1 VTIARG
7 AAVGSLAAAIVVVA
21 ILMFGGGGGSEYKLY
36 FQNAGQLV
44 KGNQVQVAGHRVG
57 KVEDIDL
64 TDDNRA
70 EVTIS
75 VDDEF
80 APLHEGTTAQI
91 RVVSLP
97 SIANRNIALTPGPNN
112 AAEIADGGVLDTDKT
127 TTPVDLDQ
135 LFDTLDPKT
144 RRSLQKLLQG
154 FSQWYIGRGADL
166 NESFKY
172 LSPALATTS
181 QFMRELSADQE
192 VFTKFL
198 LDGSRVVRALAERS
212 DDVAG
217 FVSNTNTTFQA
228 IGDENVAL
236 AQTLRFL
243 PGTLRAANSTFV
255 NLRAALVELND
266 LTNVTKPVAPQ
277 LQPFFA
283 RLNRLI
289 KTSTP
294 TFRDFAALVRER
306 GSNND
311 LIDLLRDL
319 PELAKVAGKSSRS
332 SIRALRRSQKII
344 EFIRPYAP
352 DFTAWIEKFAHAT
365 SYYDANGHYARV
377 SPVFHAF
384 SFSEGGTN
392 GDGVLSP
399 ITPAQRAAIVTDR
412 RNDRRCP
419 GAAAQPATD
428 NSNPFTDDGKLTRE
442 DCDPA
447 LRPPGP

>member
-7 AAVGSLAAAIVVVA
+7 AAVGSLVAAIVVVA
-21 ILMFGGGGGSEYKLY
+21 ILMFGGGGGHEYRLF
-36 FQNAGQLV
+36 FQTAGQLV

-57 KVEDIDL
+57 KVDDIEL

-70 EVTIS
+70 EVTIT

-80 APLHEGTTAQI
+80 APLHQGTTAVI

-97 SIANRNIALTPGPNN
+97 SIANRNISLTPGPNN
-112 AAEIADGGVLDTDKT
+112 APEIPDGGVLEAEKT

-135 LFDTLDPKT
+135 IFNTLDPKT
-144 RRSLQKLLQG
+144 RRSLQKLLEG
-154 FSQWYIGRGADL
+154 FSQWYVGRGKDL
-166 NESFKY
+166 NRSFRH

-192 VFTKFL
+192 VFTNFL
-198 LDGSRVVRALAERS
+198 IDASRVVSALAERS

-217 FVSNTNTTFQA
+217 FVSNTNTTFRA
-228 IGDENVAL
+228 IGDESLAL

-243 PGTLRAANSTFV
+243 PGTLRQANSTFV
-255 NLRAALVELND
+255 NLRSALVELNE
-266 LTNVTKPVAPQ
+266 LTNVTKPVAPD
-277 LQPFFA
+277 LAPFFR
-283 RLNRLI
+283 RLNRLV
-289 KTSTP
+289 KASTP
-294 TFRDFAALVRER
+294 AFRDFAGLVRER
-306 GSNND
+306 GANND

-319 PELAKVAGKSSRS
+319 PELSRVSTKSFAN
-332 SIRALRRSQKII
+332 SIRALRRSQNVI

-384 SFSEGGTN
+384 SFAEDG
-392 GDGVLSP
+392 GDGVLNP
-399 ITPAQRAAIVTDR
+399 INPAQRATILTDR

-419 GAAAQPATD
+419 GAATQPAPDGST
-428 NSNPFTDDGKLTRE
+428 PFTDDGKLSRE